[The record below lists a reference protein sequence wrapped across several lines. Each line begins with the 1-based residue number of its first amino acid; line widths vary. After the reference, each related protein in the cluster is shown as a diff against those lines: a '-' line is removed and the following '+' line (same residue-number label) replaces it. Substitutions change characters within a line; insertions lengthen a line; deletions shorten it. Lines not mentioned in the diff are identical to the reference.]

1 MGRELAWAPLPVLV
15 PLLLSSSIVD
25 LYADF
30 TSPHLT
36 FPSLPLN
43 TRRLSSPPTTMP
55 RLPPTLVSALFLL
68 PSVLS
73 TKLPS
78 LSVPACP
85 SHGTIHYNNLVPNRT
100 HDFPPTQVDLCY
112 TDTDIHLRFTAY
124 NETNFYYNSS
134 YTTNDPVYE
143 YEVMEAF
150 VARTESD
157 PRTYLEVEVAPN
169 NVVRS
174 GSHVF
179 LLGRCSC

>member
-1 MGRELAWAPLPVLV
+1 MAPLPVVL
-15 PLLLSSSIVD
+15 PLLLSPSVVG
-25 LYADF
+25 LYPDF
-30 TSPHLT
+30 TSPHFT
-36 FPSLPLN
+36 SHSSSLHI
-43 TRRLSSPPTTMP
+43 RRFFSPPITMP
-55 RLPPTLVSALFLL
+55 YLPPILTAALFLL

-73 TKLPS
+73 TKVPS

-85 SHGTIHYNNLVPNRT
+85 SRGTIHYNNLVPNRT

-134 YTTNDPVYE
+134 YTTNDPIFE

-169 NVVRS
+169 NVVR
-174 GSHVF
+174 
-179 LLGRCSC
+179 LGFHTF